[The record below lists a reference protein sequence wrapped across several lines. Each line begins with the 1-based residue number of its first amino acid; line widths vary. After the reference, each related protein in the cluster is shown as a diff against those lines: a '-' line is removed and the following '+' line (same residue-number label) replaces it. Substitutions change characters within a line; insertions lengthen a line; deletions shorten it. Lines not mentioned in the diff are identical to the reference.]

1 MNQPP
6 LCSICVP
13 LYNKKPYLAQTLE
26 TVLGQTYSNIEV
38 VISDNGSTDGSS
50 EIAREFASRDSRVRY
65 FRLENTV
72 DVNESFR
79 YCFQLAQGEFIKQHS
94 GDDTTLPANFLERM
108 IAPMLHQPELEFA
121 VCAVRPV
128 VE

>member
-13 LYNKKPYLAQTLE
+13 LYNKKEYLTQTLE

-50 EIAREFASRDSRVRY
+50 EIAREFASRDS
-65 FRLENTV
+65 
-72 DVNESFR
+72 
-79 YCFQLAQGEFIKQHS
+79 A
-94 GDDTTLPANFLERM
+94 
-108 IAPMLHQPELEFA
+108 
-121 VCAVRPV
+121 RPLFSP
-128 VE
+128 